1 MEQITD
7 CTTWDNSNVYSSIDD
22 PKIEEALAWVSKS
35 SLQLKEPAELI
46 ASSLQDLDSKA
57 KALIP
62 TAQKLMLDHHAISIE
77 IYTLRTFAS
86 CLTSTDAKNEKAR
99 ALLSRISKVN
109 TELNQITTPL
119 FVFTD
124 KISEEDLELFLD
136 HKEAK
141 DWDFQLKHGRLLS
154 EYSLNNSEEQI
165 ISGLSVDGLHA
176 WGNLYN
182 SISGK
187 LTCKVDGE
195 ELGLARASSLL
206 RQGDRDKRIKAH
218 KAIKEAWSVH
228 EESSASILNAING
241 WRLENN
247 SLRSK
252 GASKELHYLDTACH
266 QSHISRKTLD
276 TLMET
281 TFENRSIGHRAH
293 KAMAKGMG
301 VEKLGPWDILAPA
314 PMGKGKGKTY
324 GFKESIDLIS
334 EAFSRLTPQMGEF
347 AQMMYKNNWI
357 DAKETEF
364 RSPGAYCTG
373 FAKYREPRVFMT
385 FDGSIGNVITLAHEI
400 GHAYHNWVMRD
411 MPFVKTFYAM
421 TTAETA
427 SIFGETLVR
436 DYLFENCKTEEDRF
450 EITWQDAES
459 AGAMLCNIP
468 ARFEFEKQLVEKRK
482 ESVVPASE
490 LKTMMGE
497 AWNTWYGDSISET
510 DEMYWAS
517 KLHFSISSIGFYNYP
532 YLFGYLFSLGIY
544 AEKDNHGDKFNDLYT
559 NILRDTGSMNAV
571 DLIKKHL
578 GKSIEEKAF
587 WQGSLDLVNKSV
599 TRFEGLA

>member
-1 MEQITD
+1 MSEKVTD
-7 CTTWDNSNVYSSIDD
+7 CTQWDNSNVYSSLDD
-22 PKIEEALAWVSKS
+22 PKIEETLKS
-35 SLQLKEPAELI
+35 VGERTEKLTAPAEVI
-46 ASSLQDLDSKA
+46 ASSLENIEAVSDDVIK
-57 KALIP
+57 
-62 TAQKLMLDHHAISIE
+62 TAQELLLNHHDIAVD

-86 CLTSTDAKNEKAR
+86 CITSTDAKNEKAR
-99 ALLSRISKVN
+99 GLLSRISKLN
-109 TELNQITTPL
+109 TELNKVVTPL

-124 KISEEDLELFLD
+124 KLSADQNKKFLD
-136 HKEAK
+136 HPEVSN
-141 DWDFQLKHGRLLS
+141 WSFQINHGRLQSDFLL
-154 EYSLNNSEEQI
+154 ENSEEQI

-182 SISGK
+182 TISGN
-187 LTCKVDGE
+187 LVCNVDGE

-218 KAIKEAWSVH
+218 KAIKDAWSVH
-228 EESSASILNAING
+228 EESSAAILNAING

-247 SLRSK
+247 SLRSNK
-252 GASKELHYLDTACH
+252 RELHYLDKACH
-266 QSHISRKTLD
+266 QSHISRKTLN

-281 TFENRSIGHRAH
+281 TFENRSVGHRAH

-301 VEKLGPWDILAPA
+301 IDKLGPWDILAPA
-314 PMGKGKGKTY
+314 PMKGKGKTY

-385 FDGSIGNVITLAHEI
+385 FDGSIGNVITLAHEL

-411 MPFVKTFYAM
+411 MPYVKTFYAM

-436 DYLFENCKTEEDRF
+436 DYLFENCKTDEDRF

-468 ARFEFEKQLVEKRK
+468 ARYEFEKQLVEKRK
-482 ESVVPASE
+482 ESVVPVSE
-490 LKTMMGE
+490 LKSMMSD
-497 AWNTWYGDSISET
+497 AWKTWYEDSLSEY

-571 DLIKKHL
+571 ELIQKHL
-578 GKSIEEKAF
+578 GKSIEEKEF
-587 WQGSLDLVNKSV
+587 WQGSIDLVEKSV
-599 TRFEGLA
+599 ARFENLA